1 MMPTKETFNSE
12 DRALLRDAVARLVA
26 RYSALP
32 LRRAGSEPQTD
43 QSLWPEITELG
54 LTGLLV
60 DAQEGGTGGGDEE
73 LALVMELFGH
83 GLVVEPFLG
92 TAVLGASLIAA
103 LADASQRERWLPA
116 LVGGDLR
123 MALAHFEATSGFA
136 RDPSAMHVETGSG
149 SIVLDGRKSCVL
161 DAPVAGLVL
170 VSACEADGYSLF
182 AVPVNAAGLTLKPW
196 ATVDRRPAADLVL
209 NQVSVEASNRLGAPG
224 QAGDAI
230 AWALDRATLAIGSDA
245 LGSMQNL
252 LAQTRVYLQ
261 TRRQFGQPLARFQ
274 VLQHRLVDMHIAIEE
289 SRALLAAARASL
301 VLDAQQRTAAV
312 SAAKY
317 KLGQSARLVGEQ
329 AVQLH
334 GAMGMT
340 DELSV
345 SHHFKRLL
353 TADALFGDC
362 DFQLAR
368 FRAAGGSVPG

>member
-1 MMPTKETFNSE
+1 MMPVIEGFSSE
-12 DRALLRDAVARLVA
+12 DRALLRDAVARFVA
-26 RYSALP
+26 RHSAFP
-32 LRRAGSEPQTD
+32 LRRAGSGLQGG
-43 QSLWPEITELG
+43 QSLWSEIAEMG

-73 LALVMELFGH
+73 LALVMEMFGH

-92 TAVLGASLIAA
+92 TAVLGASLVGA
-103 LADASQRERWLPA
+103 LADASQRDRWLPA
-116 LVGGDLR
+116 LVAGDLR
-123 MALAHFEATSGFA
+123 LALAHFEAASGYD
-136 RDPSAMHVETGSG
+136 RDPSDTRADSGSG
-149 SIVLDGRKSCVL
+149 GIVLYGGKSCVL
-161 DAPVAGLVL
+161 DAPVADMVL
-170 VSACEADGYSLF
+170 VSACEGDGYSLF
-182 AVPVNAAGLTLKPW
+182 AVPKESVGLTLKPW
-196 ATVDRRPAADLVL
+196 TTVDGRPAADLVL
-209 NQVSVEASNRLGAPG
+209 NQVSVDATMRLGAPG
-224 QAGDAI
+224 QAGDALS
-230 AWALDRATLAIGSDA
+230 WALDRATLAIGSDA

-252 LAQTRVYLQ
+252 LAQTRDFLQ

-301 VLDAQQRTAAV
+301 ALDRQQRTAAV
-312 SAAKY
+312 AAAKY

-340 DELSV
+340 QELPV

-353 TADALFGDC
+353 SADALFGDC

-368 FRAAGGSVPG
+368 FQAAGGSVPG